1 MSGKKQETILDI
13 VAEMRIELNKSWH
26 DIDRE
31 KVHDFP
37 DRIEAAMKRY
47 CQDCAWY
54 HIYNNGLLE
63 LHDENDRLQAELN
76 AMKKSCH

>member
-1 MSGKKQETILDI
+1 MDI

-37 DRIEAAMKRY
+37 DRIEAEMKRY
-47 CQDCAWY
+47 CEDYTWY
-54 HIYNNGLLE
+54 HLYNDGLSE
-63 LHDENDRLQAELN
+63 LHDENDSLRAELN

>member
-1 MSGKKQETILDI
+1 MDGKKQETVSDI
-13 VAEMRIELNKSWH
+13 VAEMRIELNQSWH

-31 KVHDFP
+31 KVHDFL

-47 CQDCAWY
+47 CEDCAWY
-54 HIYNNGLLE
+54 HLYNDGLSE
-63 LHDENDRLQAELN
+63 LHDENDSLRAELN